1 MFTGWF
7 NPFLKKFPEERPLWL
22 LNQKRING
30 FLKYTAKAIKN
41 RTAAS
46 IDVKAAQQIQKLN
59 SLGFITVDSQEGIH
73 DEEKNPTYHYGKE
86 KGQPLRNKEGSPA
99 LVAINS
105 ERAYCDGFILTTLL
119 DTFESQ
125 LKACNPNV
133 IVLRYPRQGDRVNL
147 TKEYIQYEDGSEY
160 KDDFTN
166 SPEYTAEDLQEYV
179 INTLLSGTSSH
190 YIGPPLPLFPVDLS
204 KWTYI
209 LTIDM
214 EYGHHA
220 LTEDGLFT
228 CIHTALTATLKTVK
242 GGLRKTRKVLR
253 KKRHSTVGTLN

>member
-1 MFTGWF
+1 MFAGWF
-7 NPFLKKFPEERPLWL
+7 NPFLKKFPEERPLWI
-22 LNQKRING
+22 LNQRRING

-41 RTAAS
+41 GGISS

-73 DEEKNPTYHYGKE
+73 DETKNPIYHYGE
-86 KGQPLRNKEGSPA
+86 QKGQPLRNKEGSLA
-99 LVAINS
+99 VLASNS
-105 ERAYCDGFILTTLL
+105 ERAYCDGFILTSLL
-119 DTFESQ
+119 DTFEAQ
-125 LKACNPNV
+125 LKACNSNV
-133 IVLRYPRQGDRVNL
+133 IVLRYPRQGARINL
-147 TKEYIQYEDGSEY
+147 TKAYIQYEDGSEY

-179 INTLLSGTSSH
+179 INVLLSGTSSY

-220 LTEDGLFT
+220 LAENGLFT
-228 CIHTALTATLKTVK
+228 CIQTALTTTLKTVK

-253 KKRHSTVGTLN
+253 KKKTQ